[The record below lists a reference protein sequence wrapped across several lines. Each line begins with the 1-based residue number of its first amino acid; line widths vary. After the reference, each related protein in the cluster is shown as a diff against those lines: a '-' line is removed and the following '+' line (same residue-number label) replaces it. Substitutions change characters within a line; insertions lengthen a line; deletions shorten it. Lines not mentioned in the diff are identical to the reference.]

1 MRTVAV
7 VDDATVIRESLPAL
21 MPGLRFAG
29 GWSTIEAMLAARP
42 VADALVLDLHLSNA
56 SQPDVRQGVA
66 AIRAAVAAGYRVCV
80 FSQEERR
87 FVLAACLAAGA
98 SGVVSKSAP
107 TARAE
112 EVITAVADGEV
123 VVPPSVIGLVEVL
136 VRRNSLTILSERQ
149 RQVLAGRARGL
160 TYAEMS
166 TQAPPVG
173 VNPARLLGRGEPQR
187 LGALPAGRARRASST
202 RWGSARR
209 PARVLAGSRRA
220 YRGRCGTP
228 CRGADGAGGGRAPG
242 RTVVAPA
249 SDEVS
254 GRHTG
259 CHVTATPG
267 GFCSRSA
274 DRHGAGVPDGV
285 DHL

>member
-21 MPGLRFAG
+21 MPRLAFAG

-112 EVITAVADGEV
+112 EVITAVAEGEV

-166 TQAPPVG
+166 TQLHLSESTLRGYWAEVSRSVSEHFQRVVPAELEHALGLGPGDLLEYWPTPVG
-173 VNPARLLGRGEPQR
+173 PPGAGAPAAAGT
-187 LGALPAGRARRASST
+187 ATAAPAVAERRAEPWWRLRPT
-202 RWGSARR
+202 R
-209 PARVLAGSRRA
+209 
-220 YRGRCGTP
+220 
-228 CRGADGAGGGRAPG
+228 
-242 RTVVAPA
+242 
-249 SDEVS
+249 
-254 GRHTG
+254 
-259 CHVTATPG
+259 
-267 GFCSRSA
+267 
-274 DRHGAGVPDGV
+274 
-285 DHL
+285 